1 MSIEFK
7 LQALKENV
15 EIVEVNAIKVN
26 VGDIVTKD
34 QPLVEVQADKAALE
48 VPSPSAGKITQ
59 ILIKQGDQVKIGQL
73 IFVIDPAGAGAAV
86 ASSSPPP
93 VPQKTP
99 MAAPIHAPA
108 PIHASA
114 VAHTA
119 AAAPVATATAMK
131 TAPIVLSHDDN
142 KVIPA
147 GPSTRRIARELGVN
161 LGHVSGT
168 GRHGRVSEDDVRSFV
183 RGSGSNGSSGGSISV
198 PPLPRFEDFGTVE
211 RQPMSAIRRATAK
224 QMSLSWSIVPH
235 VTQSDLSDITDFEA
249 FRKSQTKGPKLT
261 ISAFAMKAVVVLLK
275 EYPVFN
281 SSIDVAGNQ
290 IIHKKFYNIGVAVD
304 TENGLLVPV
313 IRDVDKKSIVELA
326 EELTSIAERARQRKL
341 DSKDLTGGTF
351 TITNLGGIG
360 GTGFTPIV
368 NYPEVAILGI
378 SRGRLE
384 PVVHNGEI
392 VPRLM
397 MPLSL
402 SYDHRVIDGAIAARF
417 TRRLA
422 EMLENPYQLLIHA

>member
-73 IFVIDPAGAGAAV
+73 IFVIDPAGAGASA

-99 MAAPIHAPA
+99 VAAPSPAPA
-108 PIHASA
+108 A
-114 VAHTA
+114 V
-119 AAAPVATATAMK
+119 PVATATATK
-131 TAPIVLSHDDN
+131 AAPIVLAHDDN

-147 GPSTRRIARELGVN
+147 GPSTRRIARELGVD
-161 LGHVSGT
+161 LGHVPGT

-211 RQPMSAIRRATAK
+211 KQPMSAIRRATAR

-313 IRDVDKKSIVELA
+313 IRDVDKKSIAELA

>member
-48 VPSPSAGKITQ
+48 VPSPAAGKITQ

-73 IFVIDPAGAGAAV
+73 IFVIDPAGSGAAV

-99 MAAPIHAPA
+99 VAAPSPAPA
-108 PIHASA
+108 A
-114 VAHTA
+114 V
-119 AAAPVATATAMK
+119 PVATATKA
-131 TAPIVLSHDDN
+131 APIVLAHDDN

-147 GPSTRRIARELGVN
+147 GPSTRRIARELGVD
-161 LGHVSGT
+161 LGHVPGT

-183 RGSGSNGSSGGSISV
+183 RGSSSNGSSGGSISV

-211 RQPMSAIRRATAK
+211 KQPMSAIRRATAR

-313 IRDVDKKSIVELA
+313 IRDVDKKSIAELA

-368 NYPEVAILGI
+368 TYPEVAILGI

>member
-15 EIVEVNAIKVN
+15 EIVEVNAIKVK
-26 VGDIVTKD
+26 VGDLVTKD

-73 IFVIDPAGAGAAV
+73 IFVIDPAGAGAAAPVTAPSHV
-86 ASSSPPP
+86 APQHVAPQHSP
-93 VPQKTP
+93 K
-99 MAAPIHAPA
+99 PA
-108 PIHASA
+108 PTTTLSP
-114 VAHTA
+114 VA
-119 AAAPVATATAMK
+119 AAVSSVATPTAK
-131 TAPIVLSHDDN
+131 SNHLVLAKGDTE
-142 KVIPA
+142 VIPA

-183 RGSGSNGSSGGSISV
+183 RGNGSNGNHGGGGISV
-198 PPLPRFEDFGTVE
+198 PSLPRFEDFGTVE

-235 VTQSDLSDITDFEA
+235 VTQSDISDITDFEA
-249 FRKSQTKGPKLT
+249 FRKSQSKGPKFT

-326 EELTSIAERARQRKL
+326 DELTAVAERARQRKL

-384 PVVHNGEI
+384 PVVHHGEI

>member
-26 VGDIVTKD
+26 LGDIVTKD
-34 QPLVEVQADKAALE
+34 QPLIEVQADKAALE
-48 VPSPSAGKITQ
+48 VPSPAAGKITQ

-73 IFVIDPAGAGAAV
+73 IFVIDPFGAGAAV

-99 MAAPIHAPA
+99 VSAPIHAPVHS
-108 PIHASA
+108 PSA
-114 VAHTA
+114 V
-119 AAAPVATATAMK
+119 PVATTTATK
-131 TAPIVLSHDDN
+131 TAPIVLAHDDN

-147 GPSTRRIARELGVN
+147 GPSTRRIARELGVD
-161 LGHVSGT
+161 LGHVPGT
-168 GRHGRVSEDDVRSFV
+168 GRHGRVSEDDVRTFV

-211 RQPMSAIRRATAK
+211 RQPMSAIRRATAR

-235 VTQSDLSDITDFEA
+235 VTQSDVSDITDFEA
-249 FRKSQTKGPKLT
+249 FRKSQSKGPKFT
-261 ISAFAMKAVVVLLK
+261 ISAFAMKAAVVLLK

-378 SRGRLE
+378 SRGRLQ

-402 SYDHRVIDGAIAARF
+402 SYDHRVIDGAVAARF

>member
-48 VPSPSAGKITQ
+48 VPSPAAGKITQ

-73 IFVIDPAGAGAAV
+73 IFVIDPAGAGAAA

-99 MAAPIHAPA
+99 VAAPIPAPA
-108 PIHASA
+108 A
-114 VAHTA
+114 V
-119 AAAPVATATAMK
+119 PVATATSAK
-131 TAPIVLSHDDN
+131 AAPIVLAHDDN

-147 GPSTRRIARELGVN
+147 GPSTRRIARELGVD
-161 LGHVSGT
+161 LGHVPGT

-198 PPLPRFEDFGTVE
+198 PPLPRFEDFGSVE
-211 RQPMSAIRRATAK
+211 RQPMSAIRRATAR

-235 VTQSDLSDITDFEA
+235 VTQSDLSDITDFET

-313 IRDVDKKSIVELA
+313 IRDVDKKSIAELA

>member
-26 VGDIVTKD
+26 LGDIVTKD
-34 QPLVEVQADKAALE
+34 QPLIEVQADKAALE
-48 VPSPSAGKITQ
+48 VPSPAAGKITQ

-73 IFVIDPAGAGAAV
+73 IFVIDPVGAGAAA
-86 ASSSPPP
+86 ASATPPP
-93 VPQKTP
+93 VPQKTTK
-99 MAAPIHAPA
+99 PA
-108 PIHASA
+108 PTT
-114 VAHTA
+114 TA
-119 AAAPVATATAMK
+119 TAPVPVATATATK
-131 TAPIVLSHDDN
+131 TAPIVLAHDDN

-147 GPSTRRIARELGVN
+147 GPSTRRIARELGVD
-161 LGHVSGT
+161 LGHVPGT
-168 GRHGRVSEDDVRSFV
+168 GRHGRVSEDDVRTFV
-183 RGSGSNGSSGGSISV
+183 RGSGSNGSSGGSISI

-211 RQPMSAIRRATAK
+211 RQPMSAIRRATAR

-235 VTQSDLSDITDFEA
+235 VTQSDVSDITDFEA
-249 FRKSQTKGPKLT
+249 FRKSQSKGPKFT
-261 ISAFAMKAVVVLLK
+261 ISAFAMKAAVVLLK

-378 SRGRLE
+378 SRGRLQ

-402 SYDHRVIDGAIAARF
+402 SYDHRVIDGAVAARF

>member
-86 ASSSPPP
+86 ASSSPPS

-99 MAAPIHAPA
+99 AAAPIHVPV
-108 PIHASA
+108 P
-114 VAHTA
+114 V
-119 AAAPVATATAMK
+119 PVATATATATK
-131 TAPIVLSHDDN
+131 TAPIVLSHDNN

-147 GPSTRRIARELGVN
+147 GPSTRRIARELGVD
-161 LGHVSGT
+161 LGHVPGT

-211 RQPMSAIRRATAK
+211 KQPMSAIRRATAK

-313 IRDVDKKSIVELA
+313 IRDVDKKSIAELA

-402 SYDHRVIDGAIAARF
+402 SYDHRVIDGAVAARF

>member
-48 VPSPSAGKITQ
+48 VPSPAAGKITQ

-99 MAAPIHAPA
+99 VAAPSPAPA
-108 PIHASA
+108 A
-114 VAHTA
+114 V
-119 AAAPVATATAMK
+119 PVATATATK
-131 TAPIVLSHDDN
+131 AAPIVLAHDDN

-147 GPSTRRIARELGVN
+147 GPSTRRIARELGVD
-161 LGHVSGT
+161 LGHVPGT

-211 RQPMSAIRRATAK
+211 KQPMSAIRRATAK

-313 IRDVDKKSIVELA
+313 IRDVDKKSIAELA

>member
-48 VPSPSAGKITQ
+48 VPSPAAGKITQ

-73 IFVIDPAGAGAAV
+73 IFVIEPAAAGAAA
-86 ASSSPPP
+86 ASTPPP
-93 VPQKTP
+93 VPQKSTTP
-99 MAAPIHAPA
+99 TA
-108 PIHASA
+108 ASA
-114 VAHTA
+114 PV
-119 AAAPVATATAMK
+119 PVAPMTSAK
-131 TAPIVLSHDDN
+131 TAPVVLAQNDG

-147 GPSTRRIARELGVN
+147 GPSTRRIARELGID
-161 LGHVSGT
+161 LGHVPGT

-183 RGSGSNGSSGGSISV
+183 RGNGSNGSSGGAISV

-211 RQPMSAIRRATAK
+211 RQPMSAIRRATAR

-235 VTQSDLSDITDFEA
+235 VTQSDVSDITDFEA
-249 FRKSQTKGPKLT
+249 FRKSQSKGPKFT
-261 ISAFAMKAVVVLLK
+261 ISAFAMKAVAVLLK

-313 IRDVDKKSIVELA
+313 IRDVDQKSIVELA

-384 PVVHNGEI
+384 PVVHHGEI

-402 SYDHRVIDGAIAARF
+402 SYDHRVIDGALAARF

>member
-48 VPSPSAGKITQ
+48 VPSPAAGKITQ

-73 IFVIDPAGAGAAV
+73 IFVIDPAGAGAAG

-99 MAAPIHAPA
+99 VAAPA
-108 PIHASA
+108 PAA
-114 VAHTA
+114 V
-119 AAAPVATATAMK
+119 PVATATATK
-131 TAPIVLSHDDN
+131 AAPIVLSHDDN

-147 GPSTRRIARELGVN
+147 GPSTRRIARELGVD
-161 LGHVSGT
+161 LGHVPGT

-211 RQPMSAIRRATAK
+211 RQPMSAIRRATAR

-313 IRDVDKKSIVELA
+313 IRDVDKKSIAELA

>member
-48 VPSPSAGKITQ
+48 VPSPAAGKITQ

-73 IFVIDPAGAGAAV
+73 IFVIDPAGAGAAA

-99 MAAPIHAPA
+99 VAAPSPAPA
-108 PIHASA
+108 A
-114 VAHTA
+114 V
-119 AAAPVATATAMK
+119 PVATATSAK
-131 TAPIVLSHDDN
+131 AAPIVLAHDDN

-147 GPSTRRIARELGVN
+147 GPSTRRIARELGVD
-161 LGHVSGT
+161 LGHVPGT

-211 RQPMSAIRRATAK
+211 RQPMSAIRRATAR

-235 VTQSDLSDITDFEA
+235 VTQSVLSDITDSEA

-313 IRDVDKKSIVELA
+313 IRDVDKKSIAELA

-341 DSKDLTGGTF
+341 ESKDLTGGTF

>member
-26 VGDIVTKD
+26 LGDIVTKD
-34 QPLVEVQADKAALE
+34 QPLIEVQADKAALE
-48 VPSPSAGKITQ
+48 VPSPAAGKITQ

-73 IFVIDPAGAGAAV
+73 IFVIDPVGAGAAA
-86 ASSSPPP
+86 ASATPPP
-93 VPQKTP
+93 VPQKTTK
-99 MAAPIHAPA
+99 PA
-108 PIHASA
+108 PTT
-114 VAHTA
+114 TA
-119 AAAPVATATAMK
+119 TAPVPVATATATK
-131 TAPIVLSHDDN
+131 TAPIVLAHDDN

-147 GPSTRRIARELGVN
+147 GPSTRRIARELGVD
-161 LGHVSGT
+161 LGHVPGT

-211 RQPMSAIRRATAK
+211 RQPMSAIRRATAR

-235 VTQSDLSDITDFEA
+235 VTQSDVSDITDFEA
-249 FRKSQTKGPKLT
+249 FRKSQSKGPKFT
-261 ISAFAMKAVVVLLK
+261 ISAFAMKAAVVLLK

-378 SRGRLE
+378 SRGRLQ

-402 SYDHRVIDGAIAARF
+402 SYDHRVIDGAVAARF

>member
-73 IFVIDPAGAGAAV
+73 IFVIDPAGAGASA

-93 VPQKTP
+93 VPQKATV
-99 MAAPIHAPA
+99 AAPSPAPA
-108 PIHASA
+108 A
-114 VAHTA
+114 V
-119 AAAPVATATAMK
+119 PFATATATK
-131 TAPIVLSHDDN
+131 AAPIVLAHDDN

-147 GPSTRRIARELGVN
+147 GPSTRRIARELGVD
-161 LGHVSGT
+161 LGHVPGT

-211 RQPMSAIRRATAK
+211 KQPMSAIRRATAR

-313 IRDVDKKSIVELA
+313 IRDVDKKSIAELA

>member
-73 IFVIDPAGAGAAV
+73 IFVIDPAGAGAA
-86 ASSSPPP
+86 ASPATPPTAPQNSSKP
-93 VPQKTP
+93 
-99 MAAPIHAPA
+99 APA
-108 PIHASA
+108 PAPAAA
-114 VAHTA
+114 VPVVATA
-119 AAAPVATATAMK
+119 AAKA
-131 TAPIVLSHDDN
+131 APIVLAHDDN

-147 GPSTRRIARELGVN
+147 GPSTRRIARELGVD
-161 LGHVSGT
+161 LGHVPGT
-168 GRHGRVSEDDVRSFV
+168 GRHGRVSEDDVRSYV

-211 RQPMSAIRRATAK
+211 KQPMSAIRRATAR

-313 IRDVDKKSIVELA
+313 IRDVDKKSIAELA

-392 VPRLM
+392 VTRLM

>member
-26 VGDIVTKD
+26 LGDIVTKD
-34 QPLVEVQADKAALE
+34 QPLIEVQADKAALE
-48 VPSPSAGKITQ
+48 VPSPAAGKITQ

-73 IFVIDPAGAGAAV
+73 IFVIDPVGAGAAV

-99 MAAPIHAPA
+99 VAAPIHAPVHA
-108 PIHASA
+108 PSA
-114 VAHTA
+114 V
-119 AAAPVATATAMK
+119 PVATTTATK
-131 TAPIVLSHDDN
+131 TAPIVLAHDDN

-147 GPSTRRIARELGVN
+147 GPSTRRIARELGVD
-161 LGHVSGT
+161 LGHVPGT
-168 GRHGRVSEDDVRSFV
+168 GRHGRVSEDDVRTFV

-211 RQPMSAIRRATAK
+211 RQPMSAIRRATAR

-235 VTQSDLSDITDFEA
+235 VTQSDVSDITDFEA
-249 FRKSQTKGPKLT
+249 FRKSQSKGPKFT
-261 ISAFAMKAVVVLLK
+261 ISAFAMKAAVVLLK

-378 SRGRLE
+378 SRGRLQ

-402 SYDHRVIDGAIAARF
+402 SYDHRVIDGAVAARF

>member
-48 VPSPSAGKITQ
+48 VPSPAAGKITK

-73 IFVIDPAGAGAAV
+73 IFVIDPAGAGAGAAA

-99 MAAPIHAPA
+99 VAAPA
-108 PIHASA
+108 PAA
-114 VAHTA
+114 V
-119 AAAPVATATAMK
+119 PVATATATATK
-131 TAPIVLSHDDN
+131 AAPIVLSHDDN

-147 GPSTRRIARELGVN
+147 GPSTRRIARELGVD
-161 LGHVSGT
+161 LGHVPGT

-211 RQPMSAIRRATAK
+211 RQPMSAIRRATAR

-249 FRKSQTKGPKLT
+249 FRKSQTKGPKFT

-313 IRDVDKKSIVELA
+313 IRDVDKKSIAELA

-341 DSKDLTGGTF
+341 ESKDLTGGTF

>member
-73 IFVIDPAGAGAAV
+73 IFVIDPAGAGASV

-93 VPQKTP
+93 VPQKTSV
-99 MAAPIHAPA
+99 AAPIHAPA
-108 PIHASA
+108 PVS
-114 VAHTA
+114 
-119 AAAPVATATAMK
+119 VATATATATK
-131 TAPIVLSHDDN
+131 TAPIVLSHDNN

-147 GPSTRRIARELGVN
+147 GPSTRRIARELGVD

-168 GRHGRVSEDDVRSFV
+168 GRHGRVSEDDVRSYV

-249 FRKSQTKGPKLT
+249 FRKSQTKGPKFT

-313 IRDVDKKSIVELA
+313 IRDVDKKSIAELA

>member
-48 VPSPSAGKITQ
+48 VPSPAAGKITQ

-73 IFVIDPAGAGAAV
+73 IFVIDPAGSGAAV

-99 MAAPIHAPA
+99 VAAPSPAPA
-108 PIHASA
+108 A
-114 VAHTA
+114 V
-119 AAAPVATATAMK
+119 PVATATATK
-131 TAPIVLSHDDN
+131 AAPIVLAHDDN

-147 GPSTRRIARELGVN
+147 GPSTRRIARELGVD
-161 LGHVSGT
+161 LGHVPGT
-168 GRHGRVSEDDVRSFV
+168 GRHGRVSEDDVRSYV

-211 RQPMSAIRRATAK
+211 KQPMSAIRRATAR

-313 IRDVDKKSIVELA
+313 IRDVDKKSIAELA

>member
-48 VPSPSAGKITQ
+48 VPSPAAGKITQ

-73 IFVIDPAGAGAAV
+73 IFVIDPAGAGAAA

-99 MAAPIHAPA
+99 VAASAPA
-108 PIHASA
+108 PAA
-114 VAHTA
+114 V
-119 AAAPVATATAMK
+119 PVATATATK
-131 TAPIVLSHDDN
+131 TAPIVLAHDDN

-147 GPSTRRIARELGVN
+147 GPSTRRIARELGVD
-161 LGHVSGT
+161 LGHVPGT

-211 RQPMSAIRRATAK
+211 RQPMSAIRRATAR

-313 IRDVDKKSIVELA
+313 IRDVDKKSIAELA

>member
-7 LQALKENV
+7 LHALKENV

-48 VPSPSAGKITQ
+48 VPSPAAGKITQ

-73 IFVIDPAGAGAAV
+73 IFVIDPAGAGAAA

-99 MAAPIHAPA
+99 VA
-108 PIHASA
+108 ASA
-114 VAHTA
+114 PTPA
-119 AAAPVATATAMK
+119 AVPVATATSAK
-131 TAPIVLSHDDN
+131 AAPIVLAHDDN

-147 GPSTRRIARELGVN
+147 GPSTRRIARELGVD
-161 LGHVSGT
+161 LGHVPGT

-211 RQPMSAIRRATAK
+211 RQPMSAIRRATAR

-313 IRDVDKKSIVELA
+313 IRDVDKKSIAELA

>member
-26 VGDIVTKD
+26 LGDIVTKD
-34 QPLVEVQADKAALE
+34 QPLIEVQADKAALE
-48 VPSPSAGKITQ
+48 VPSPAAGKITQ

-73 IFVIDPAGAGAAV
+73 IFVIDPVGAGAAA
-86 ASSSPPP
+86 ASATPPP
-93 VPQKTP
+93 VPQKTTK
-99 MAAPIHAPA
+99 PA
-108 PIHASA
+108 PTT
-114 VAHTA
+114 TA
-119 AAAPVATATAMK
+119 TAPVPVATATATK
-131 TAPIVLSHDDN
+131 TAPIVLAHDDN

-147 GPSTRRIARELGVN
+147 GPSTRRIAREVGVD
-161 LGHVSGT
+161 LGHVPGT

-211 RQPMSAIRRATAK
+211 RQPMSAIRRATAR

-235 VTQSDLSDITDFEA
+235 VTQSDVSDITDFEA
-249 FRKSQTKGPKLT
+249 FRKSQSKGPKFT
-261 ISAFAMKAVVVLLK
+261 ISAFAMKAAVVLLK

-378 SRGRLE
+378 SRGRLQ

-402 SYDHRVIDGAIAARF
+402 SYDHRVIDGAVAARF

>member
-15 EIVEVNAIKVN
+15 EIVEVNAIKVT

-48 VPSPSAGKITQ
+48 VPSPAAGKITQ

-73 IFVIDPAGAGAAV
+73 IFVIDPVGAGAAV

-99 MAAPIHAPA
+99 VAAPIHAPA
-108 PIHASA
+108 A
-114 VAHTA
+114 V
-119 AAAPVATATAMK
+119 PVATATATK
-131 TAPIVLSHDDN
+131 TAPIALAHDDN

-147 GPSTRRIARELGVN
+147 GPSTRRIARELGVD
-161 LGHVSGT
+161 LGHVPGT

-211 RQPMSAIRRATAK
+211 RQPMSAIRRATAR

-235 VTQSDLSDITDFEA
+235 VTQSDVSDITDFEA
-249 FRKSQTKGPKLT
+249 FRKSQSKGPKFT

-402 SYDHRVIDGAIAARF
+402 SYDHRVIDGAVAARF

>member
-48 VPSPSAGKITQ
+48 VPSPAAGKITQ

-73 IFVIDPAGAGAAV
+73 IFVIDPAGSGAAV

-99 MAAPIHAPA
+99 VAVPSPAPA
-108 PIHASA
+108 A
-114 VAHTA
+114 V
-119 AAAPVATATAMK
+119 PVATATATK
-131 TAPIVLSHDDN
+131 AAPIVLAHDDN
-142 KVIPA
+142 KIIPA
-147 GPSTRRIARELGVN
+147 GPSTRRIARELGVD
-161 LGHVSGT
+161 LGHVPGT
-168 GRHGRVSEDDVRSFV
+168 GRHGRVSEDDVRSYV

-211 RQPMSAIRRATAK
+211 KQPMSAIRRATAK

-313 IRDVDKKSIVELA
+313 IRDVDKKSIAELA

>member
-48 VPSPSAGKITQ
+48 VPSPAAGKITQ

-73 IFVIDPAGAGAAV
+73 IFVIDPAGSGAAV

-99 MAAPIHAPA
+99 VAVPSPAPA
-108 PIHASA
+108 A
-114 VAHTA
+114 V
-119 AAAPVATATAMK
+119 PVATATATK
-131 TAPIVLSHDDN
+131 AAPIVLAHDDN

-147 GPSTRRIARELGVN
+147 GPSTRRIARELGVD
-161 LGHVSGT
+161 LGHVPGT
-168 GRHGRVSEDDVRSFV
+168 GRHGRVSEDDVRSYV

-211 RQPMSAIRRATAK
+211 KQPMSAIRRATAR

-313 IRDVDKKSIVELA
+313 IRDVDKKSIAELA

>member
-48 VPSPSAGKITQ
+48 VPSPAAGKITQ

-73 IFVIDPAGAGAAV
+73 IFVIDPAGAGAAA

-93 VPQKTP
+93 VPKKTP
-99 MAAPIHAPA
+99 VAAPIPAPA
-108 PIHASA
+108 A
-114 VAHTA
+114 VP
-119 AAAPVATATAMK
+119 PVVTATATK
-131 TAPIVLSHDDN
+131 TAPIVLAHDDN

-147 GPSTRRIARELGVN
+147 GPSTRRIARELGVD
-161 LGHVSGT
+161 LGHVPGT

-183 RGSGSNGSSGGSISV
+183 RGSGSNGSTGGSISV

-211 RQPMSAIRRATAK
+211 RQPMSAIRRATAR

-313 IRDVDKKSIVELA
+313 IRDVDKKSIAELA

>member
-48 VPSPSAGKITQ
+48 VPSPAAGKITQ

-73 IFVIDPAGAGAAV
+73 IFVIDPAGSGAAV

-99 MAAPIHAPA
+99 VAAPSPAPA
-108 PIHASA
+108 A
-114 VAHTA
+114 V
-119 AAAPVATATAMK
+119 PVATATATK
-131 TAPIVLSHDDN
+131 AAPIVLAHDDN

-147 GPSTRRIARELGVN
+147 GPSTRRIARELGVD
-161 LGHVSGT
+161 LGHVPGT

-211 RQPMSAIRRATAK
+211 KQPMSAIRRATAR

-313 IRDVDKKSIVELA
+313 IRDVDKKSIAELA

-368 NYPEVAILGI
+368 NDPEVAILGI

>member
-99 MAAPIHAPA
+99 AAAPIHAPA
-108 PIHASA
+108 P
-114 VAHTA
+114 V
-119 AAAPVATATAMK
+119 PVATATATATK
-131 TAPIVLSHDDN
+131 TAPIVLAHDNN

-147 GPSTRRIARELGVN
+147 GPSTRRIARELGVD
-161 LGHVSGT
+161 LGHVPGT

-313 IRDVDKKSIVELA
+313 IRDVDKKSIAELA

>member
-99 MAAPIHAPA
+99 VAAPIPAPA
-108 PIHASA
+108 A
-114 VAHTA
+114 V
-119 AAAPVATATAMK
+119 PVATATAMK
-131 TAPIVLSHDDN
+131 TAPIVLAHDDN

-147 GPSTRRIARELGVN
+147 GPSTRRIARELGVD
-161 LGHVSGT
+161 LGHVPGT

-313 IRDVDKKSIVELA
+313 IRDVDKKSISELA

>member
-48 VPSPSAGKITQ
+48 VPSPAAGKITQ

-73 IFVIDPAGAGAAV
+73 IFVIDPAGAGAA
-86 ASSSPPP
+86 ASPATPPTA
-93 VPQKTP
+93 PQNSAKP
-99 MAAPIHAPA
+99 APA
-108 PIHASA
+108 P
-114 VAHTA
+114 A
-119 AAAPVATATAMK
+119 AAVPVVATAPAK
-131 TAPIVLSHDDN
+131 AAPIVLAHDDN

-147 GPSTRRIARELGVN
+147 GPSTRRIARELGVD
-161 LGHVSGT
+161 LGHVPGT
-168 GRHGRVSEDDVRSFV
+168 GRHGRVSEDDVRSYV

-211 RQPMSAIRRATAK
+211 RQPMSAIRRATAR

-313 IRDVDKKSIVELA
+313 IRDVDKKSIAELA

>member
-99 MAAPIHAPA
+99 VAAPIPAPA
-108 PIHASA
+108 A
-114 VAHTA
+114 V
-119 AAAPVATATAMK
+119 PVATATAMK
-131 TAPIVLSHDDN
+131 TAPIVLAHDDN

-147 GPSTRRIARELGVN
+147 GPSTRRIARELGVD
-161 LGHVSGT
+161 LGHVPGT

-281 SSIDVAGNQ
+281 SSIDVASNQ

-313 IRDVDKKSIVELA
+313 IRDVDKKSISERA

>member
-26 VGDIVTKD
+26 LGDIVTKD
-34 QPLVEVQADKAALE
+34 QPLIEVQADKAALE
-48 VPSPSAGKITQ
+48 VPSPAAGKITQ

-73 IFVIDPAGAGAAV
+73 IFVIDPVGAGAAV

-99 MAAPIHAPA
+99 VAAPIHAPVHS
-108 PIHASA
+108 PSA
-114 VAHTA
+114 V
-119 AAAPVATATAMK
+119 PVATATATK
-131 TAPIVLSHDDN
+131 TAPIVLAHDDN

-147 GPSTRRIARELGVN
+147 GPSTRRIARELGVD

-211 RQPMSAIRRATAK
+211 RQPMSAIRRATAR

-235 VTQSDLSDITDFEA
+235 VTQSDVSDITDFEA
-249 FRKSQTKGPKLT
+249 FRKSQSKGPKFT
-261 ISAFAMKAVVVLLK
+261 ISAFAMKAAVVLLK

-378 SRGRLE
+378 SRGRLQ

-402 SYDHRVIDGAIAARF
+402 SYDHRVIDGAVAARF

>member
-48 VPSPSAGKITQ
+48 VPSPAAGKITQ

-99 MAAPIHAPA
+99 VAAPIPAPA
-108 PIHASA
+108 A
-114 VAHTA
+114 V
-119 AAAPVATATAMK
+119 PVATATK
-131 TAPIVLSHDDN
+131 TAPIVLAHDDN

-147 GPSTRRIARELGVN
+147 GPSTRRIARELGVD
-161 LGHVSGT
+161 LGHVPGT

-313 IRDVDKKSIVELA
+313 IRDVDKKSISELA

>member
-26 VGDIVTKD
+26 LGDIVTKD
-34 QPLVEVQADKAALE
+34 QPLIEVQADKAALE
-48 VPSPSAGKITQ
+48 VPSPAAGKITQ

-73 IFVIDPAGAGAAV
+73 IFVIDPIGAGAGAAAGAAA
-86 ASSSPPP
+86 ASATPPP
-93 VPQKTP
+93 VPQKTTK
-99 MAAPIHAPA
+99 PA
-108 PIHASA
+108 PTT
-114 VAHTA
+114 TA
-119 AAAPVATATAMK
+119 TAPVPVATATATK
-131 TAPIVLSHDDN
+131 TAPIVLAHDDN

-147 GPSTRRIARELGVN
+147 GPSTRRIARELGVD
-161 LGHVSGT
+161 LGHVPGT
-168 GRHGRVSEDDVRSFV
+168 GRHGRVSEDDVRTFV

-211 RQPMSAIRRATAK
+211 RQPMSAIRRATAR

-235 VTQSDLSDITDFEA
+235 VTQSDVSDITDFEA
-249 FRKSQTKGPKLT
+249 FRKSQSKGPKFT
-261 ISAFAMKAVVVLLK
+261 ISAFAMKAAVVLLK

-378 SRGRLE
+378 SRGRLQ

-402 SYDHRVIDGAIAARF
+402 SYDHRVIDGAVAARF

>member
-26 VGDIVTKD
+26 LGDIVTKD
-34 QPLVEVQADKAALE
+34 QPLIEVQADKAALE
-48 VPSPSAGKITQ
+48 VPSPAAGKITQ

-73 IFVIDPAGAGAAV
+73 IFVIDPVGAGAAV

-99 MAAPIHAPA
+99 VAAPIHAPA
-108 PIHASA
+108 A
-114 VAHTA
+114 V
-119 AAAPVATATAMK
+119 PVATATATK
-131 TAPIVLSHDDN
+131 TAPIVLAHDDN

-147 GPSTRRIARELGVN
+147 GPSTRRIARELGVD
-161 LGHVSGT
+161 LGHVPGT

-211 RQPMSAIRRATAK
+211 RQPMSAIRRATAR

-235 VTQSDLSDITDFEA
+235 VTQSDVSDITDFEA
-249 FRKSQTKGPKLT
+249 FRKSQSKGPKFT

-378 SRGRLE
+378 SRGRLQ

-402 SYDHRVIDGAIAARF
+402 SYDHRVIDGAVAARF